1 MLKEKFM
8 VTSND
13 IDGNLEIKLS
23 SLTRYMQQVAT
34 DHANKIGFG
43 HKQLGKERHIWVI
56 IRMQMYINR
65 LPKIDEEFYIAT
77 HPGESKSFLYF
88 RHFEVYDSHNKLLAV
103 ASSSWVVLNYDTRK
117 VVIRPFDK
125 PIPEET
131 DKNDIPLPDKVV
143 GEAPNLVD
151 SRKARY
157 SEVDMNGHINN
168 TRYVDYIQDMH
179 DTAFFKE
186 NRIGKI
192 LINFEKEIKEGDL
205 INLYSNNDSPEIIIG
220 KVEEHTSFAAKVEY
234 VKR

>member
-1 MLKEKFM
+1 MLKEKF
-8 VTSND
+8 VVNSND

-34 DHANKIGFG
+34 DNACDIGFG
-43 HKQLGKERHIWVI
+43 HKQLSKERHMWVI
-56 IRMQMYINR
+56 IRMQMHINR
-65 LPKIDEEFYIAT
+65 LPKLDEEFYIST
-77 HPGESKSFLYF
+77 HPGDSKAFLYF
-88 RHFEVYDSHNKLLAV
+88 RHFEVYDVHNKLLAV

-125 PIPEET
+125 PIPSET
-131 DKNDIPLPDKVV
+131 NKDDIPLPEKVV
-143 GEAPNLVD
+143 GQAPNLVD

-186 NRIGKI
+186 NRISKI
-192 LINFEKEIKEGDL
+192 LINFEKEIKEGDQISL
-205 INLYSNNDSPEIIIG
+205 FSNNDSPEVIVG
-220 KVEEHTSFAAKVEY
+220 KVNDQISFAAQLEY